1 MTTRQKDAII
11 IKLSGERKAPQA
23 SGALLMRTAKK
34 YHEKDLTK
42 VEKSDILK
50 DTTRQKKV
58 GKKTFKKTSEKGL
71 TNERKCGI
79 INELSDENG

>member
-1 MTTRQKDAII
+1 MRGKPLRRA
-11 IKLSGERKAPQA
+11 ERFLED
-23 SGALLMRTAKK
+23 SKK

-42 VEKSDILK
+42 VKKSDILK
-50 DTTRQKKV
+50 DTTRQKRSVKN
-58 GKKTFKKTSEKGL
+58 FQKTSEKGL

>member
-1 MTTRQKDAII
+1 MRGKPLRRA
-11 IKLSGERKAPQA
+11 ERFLED
-23 SGALLMRTAKK
+23 SKK

-42 VEKSDILK
+42 VKKSDILK
-50 DTTRQKKV
+50 DTTRQKRSV
-58 GKKTFKKTSEKGL
+58 KKTFKKTSEKGL